1 MAEEKNAELTAM
13 LKAWQKYKDAEA
25 HFKTA
30 WRAWCG
36 NYDENPLLLHARMKQ
51 AQNVRD
57 VTRAVFYERAEA
69 FAAALAAQDKEYVE
83 VNNGNR
89 QLE

>member
-1 MAEEKNAELTAM
+1 MAEEKNAELIAM

-25 HFKTA
+25 KFKTA
-30 WRAWCG
+30 ARAWRG